1 MKNEKETQQPAEE
14 MKIEFIAADTL
25 GTLVKSEID
34 MQISTAKA
42 FPRSIT
48 AFLNRVESLATVS
61 QPVAESCSYSLPRK
75 QFDEKTGRYETKIL
89 TGPSVR
95 FAEIVVSSYGNIR
108 AGSRVISNDGRFVT
122 CQGICHDLETNT
134 CVSVE
139 VKRKITTKT
148 GKMFSEDMQVVTSNA
163 GCAIA
168 FRNAVFKVVPA
179 AIVSEVYE
187 KVCNTSKGKQ
197 ETLKPRREKAV
208 SFFREKGVTDAQL
221 CEALDI
227 HDVNDIDLE
236 KLQILSGMK
245 AALNNNE
252 FTLEELFPKEE
263 EAKDPKQN
271 SKKAEQQTLDMMD
284 GKKKSNGK

>member
-1 MKNEKETQQPAEE
+1 

-148 GKMFSEDMQVVTSNA
+148 G
-163 GCAIA
+163 
-168 FRNAVFKVVPA
+168 
-179 AIVSEVYE
+179 
-187 KVCNTSKGKQ
+187 
-197 ETLKPRREKAV
+197 
-208 SFFREKGVTDAQL
+208 
-221 CEALDI
+221 
-227 HDVNDIDLE
+227 
-236 KLQILSGMK
+236 
-245 AALNNNE
+245 
-252 FTLEELFPKEE
+252 
-263 EAKDPKQN
+263 
-271 SKKAEQQTLDMMD
+271 
-284 GKKKSNGK
+284 